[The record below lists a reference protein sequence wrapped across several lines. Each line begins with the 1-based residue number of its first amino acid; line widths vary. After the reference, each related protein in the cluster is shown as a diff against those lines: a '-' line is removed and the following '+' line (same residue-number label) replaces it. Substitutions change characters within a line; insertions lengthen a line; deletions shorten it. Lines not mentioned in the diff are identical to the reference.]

1 MMFGFD
7 MNTKQSNSIFTKQP
21 TAELT
26 KECWRASSLMG
37 QQTPSGSMSR
47 SGITLDHAKAGGM
60 ATAVWLIYSFR

>member
-1 MMFGFD
+1 MREFRMMFGFD

-37 QQTPSGSMSR
+37 QQTPSGS
-47 SGITLDHAKAGGM
+47 
-60 ATAVWLIYSFR
+60 V